1 MSTWNCIA
9 LNLEQ
14 SDLEMLYISFANMT
28 VDFMIVNELLGQ
40 KVNLPLKNLLAKNQ
54 INSHQTIK

>member
-28 VDFMIVNELLGQ
+28 VDFMIVTELLGQ

>member
-28 VDFMIVNELLGQ
+28 VDFMIVTELLDQ
-40 KVNLPLKNLLAKNQ
+40 KVNLP
-54 INSHQTIK
+54 